1 MSGPRRDTLR
11 RADFGS
17 VTVPLRVTALGTTR
31 GEQWR
36 PRSSCPFR
44 NANTKG
50 PKKSSPHFKPNQT
63 IRDIFEEI
71 HPPWDMIAY
80 RVECIGRMRSGSG
93 VGGESADGEGGLLI
107 DWASPLEDL
116 KDLGI
121 TSLAFRCKP
130 NKEQLSSSSKQG
142 TS

>member
-1 MSGPRRDTLR
+1 MAPTFVVSLSKCEHEG
-11 RADFGS
+11 A
-17 VTVPLRVTALGTTR
+17 
-31 GEQWR
+31 
-36 PRSSCPFR
+36 
-44 NANTKG
+44 
-50 PKKSSPHFKPNQT
+50 KKIVATFKPNQT

-142 TS
+142 TSQLNAFDVMMTRSVRQRRLPDRDTQFENVWR